1 MKRILS
7 TIAVLLIFVI
17 QDWAQSPDKVSF
29 QAVIRN
35 ASNELINN
43 ASIGMQISIHQGA
56 PDGPIVYQERHT
68 PISNQNG
75 LVSLQIGDG
84 TPLAGS
90 IGDIHWESGI
100 FFLQTETDTEGGT
113 EYTISSTSQLLA
125 VPYAF
130 YATTSGSSL
139 PGPAGPQGQPGAKGE
154 KGDPGPQ
161 GLQGEAGPQGLQGE
175 KGDAGPAGM
184 QGLQGDTGPQGAKGD
199 KGDIGAVGPK
209 GDKGDAGPG
218 GAQGLQ
224 GDTGPQG
231 AKGDKGDTGAVG
243 PKGDKGDVGPGGA
256 QGLQGDTGPQGAK
269 GDKGDTGAVGP
280 KGDKGDTGPAGVQGL
295 QGDTGPQG
303 AKGDKGDMGP
313 AGAQGL
319 QGDTGPQG
327 AKGDKGDTGA
337 VGPKGD
343 KGDQGDS
350 FWKTNAKGIHYDQG
364 NLGIGTAVPNTRLQV
379 EWGGEQADVLS
390 FVEGGLQRF
399 AIEGHTASTPDRM
412 TFKIRG
418 VQALTLYEGG
428 AVGIGTLIPNSS
440 ALLDLSSTSKGLLL
454 PRMTTAQR
462 NNIVS
467 PVQGLLVFD
476 NNTESLWYRNSAS
489 WKELGGSSGSGGSFI
504 QDSDG
509 NTKVETERN
518 PNEDKIRFSLGSNES
533 LVLTR
538 SKDSSWTRLYFPN
551 NDGNIA
557 IGENTLLKRGTNENV
572 HNVAIGNDVLS
583 ENESGNINLGVGNSV
598 LRHNISGIQNVGL
611 GNGALGSNIDG
622 IQNIAIGF
630 LSSYFNEHG
639 SQNIAI
645 GNEALFYNTT
655 GYGNTAIGWSSSH
668 SNIDGHGNT
677 SVGWQSSLFNKQG
690 HFNTS
695 LGYNS
700 LFSSVSGSLNT
711 AIGYNALALN
721 TNSITST
728 ALGAYAGS
736 SSTGNYNILIG
747 YAAGEDSKGSNNILI
762 GNSSG
767 SNVTDSH
774 RLYIGEGDIPL
785 IYGEFDNRYAKVLGA
800 MAIEPPVPIEGD
812 EGQISS
818 YPLLVKGGKQGIAIQ
833 VNETEANS
841 ENNFISFWDNTDM
854 RGRIE
859 GQSVS
864 DVVLPGLT
872 SAVSQLFNPPTGK
885 DNGSIDFIDAI
896 SSALGNNTGAENKT
910 GTSEMNSATLAS
922 SQKYNMVSTNFA
934 PGPNVAV
941 NWEFTV
947 QVILLGIEVVR
958 SAIEVA
964 SSVASILDPED
975 IFVALLGLVV
985 ASANLSI
992 YVGFSF
998 ANHGVAFQ
1006 SQAGD
1011 YAEFLHK
1018 QNIEEV
1024 MSYGDIVGVRAGEI
1038 SKTFDLAEHYMVIS
1052 AAPAVVGKMPKLEN
1066 ENEYEKVGFM
1076 GQVPVKVR
1084 GVVHKG
1090 DYILPSGDFD
1100 GLGIAV
1106 ASDQMKVNDYK
1117 RIVGVAWDES
1127 DGKEW
1132 IKMINTAVGI
1142 NQNDLADMMEQMQV
1156 VMNKMQLA
1164 LKQVNPEYEMS
1175 LYSIDQNKYAVTDI
1189 PLDHTV
1195 SSTNKSI
1202 ASKYFEGK
1210 TYSSQE
1216 EMLLDVRNALIE
1228 VGKID
1233 LSQYPMVDKML
1244 TIPGYASQVDG
1255 FYNRALSDLLNLVDY
1270 AKVQQH

>member
-327 AKGDKGDTGA
+327 VKGDKGDTGA

-476 NNTESLWYRNSAS
+476 NNTQSFWYRNATA
-489 WKELGGSSGSGGSFI
+489 WKELAGGGSSGSGGNSI
-504 QDSDG
+504 QDADG
-509 NTKVETERN
+509 NTKVETEKK
-518 PNEDKIRFSLGSNES
+518 PNEDRVRFALGDIETM
-533 LVLTR
+533 VLSRNRDT
-538 SKDSSWTRLYFPN
+538 SWSRLYFPN
-551 NDGNIA
+551 NNGNIV
-557 IGENTLLKRGTNENV
+557 IGDSSMLSNFIGDPHENENNTLVGNSILLYNDSGFNNVAMGNEAMRSNISGFS
-572 HNVAIGNDVLS
+572 NVAIGRGAMKYNLRGYFNAALGYYALASNSTGSSNTGVGHLALRFNQTGQSNTAVGAEALNFLVEGFGNTAVGSSALKFNTASGNTAVGSSALSSNIGGKDNIAMGYRALTGNTTGEANLAIGNDAMS
-583 ENESGNINLGVGNSV
+583 ENTENSRNVAVGNESLQKNWRKFSDDNVAIGYRALKEHTQDRGNVAVGSNSLATNIVGTDNIGVGFYSLYGNEYGSSNVAIGGSALFKTKGLNNVALGGFAGYNNNGSGNVF
-598 LRHNISGIQNVGL
+598 L
-611 GNGALGSNIDG
+611 GNGA
-622 IQNIAIGF
+622 
-630 LSSYFNEHG
+630 
-639 SQNIAI
+639 
-645 GNEALFYNTT
+645 
-655 GYGNTAIGWSSSH
+655 GY
-668 SNIDGHGNT
+668 D
-677 SVGWQSSLFNKQG
+677 
-690 HFNTS
+690 
-695 LGYNS
+695 
-700 LFSSVSGSLNT
+700 
-711 AIGYNALALN
+711 
-721 TNSITST
+721 
-728 ALGAYAGS
+728 
-736 SSTGNYNILIG
+736 
-747 YAAGEDSKGSNNILI
+747 E
-762 GNSSG
+762 SG
-767 SNVTDSH
+767 SNK
-774 RLYIGEGDIPL
+774 LYISNTTTKSPL
-785 IYGEFDNRYAKVLGA
+785 IYGDFDIKYLQMNGNTKVNAELSATKLYVNTTNSPNLTEPFFVRARSTQGYVAHFYNEGISDLADGIKITIKNLTTNR
-800 MAIEPPVPIEGD
+800 
-812 EGQISS
+812 
-818 YPLLVKGGKQGIAIQ
+818 
-833 VNETEANS
+833 
-841 ENNFISFWDNTDM
+841 ENDYITFDDSNGTV
-854 RGRIE
+854 GRIE
-859 GQSVS
+859 GFHAAT
-864 DVVLPGLT
+864 DW
-872 SAVSQLFNPPTGK
+872 APP
-885 DNGSIDFIDAI
+885 
-896 SSALGNNTGAENKT
+896 
-910 GTSEMNSATLAS
+910 
-922 SQKYNMVSTNFA
+922 
-934 PGPNVAV
+934 
-941 NWEFTV
+941 
-947 QVILLGIEVVR
+947 
-958 SAIEVA
+958 SAIE
-964 SSVASILDPED
+964 D
-975 IFVALLGLVV
+975 FG
-985 ASANLSI
+985 
-992 YVGFSF
+992 SF
-998 ANHGVAFQ
+998 ACYMYSLIGIPLTPIDVATAYAEAAAATACRDGGVIYQ
-1006 SQAGD
+1006 SGNGD
-1011 YAEFLHK
+1011 YAEWLEKEDSTRDFVFG
-1018 QNIEEV
+1018 QV
-1024 MSYGDIVGVRAGEI
+1024 VGVRRRKI
-1038 SKTFDLAEHYMVIS
+1038 SLTTEDAEQILVIS
-1052 AAPAVVGKMPKLEN
+1052 MAPIVLGNMPKKDEHL
-1066 ENEYEKVGFM
+1066 YEKVAFL
-1076 GQVPVKVR
+1076 GQVPIWVR
-1084 GVVHKG
+1084 GLVQSG
-1090 DYILPSGDFD
+1090 DYLIPSGYED
-1100 GLGIAV
+1100 GTAIAV
-1106 ASDQMKVNDYK
+1106 PEKQIELHQIGKIIGRAWSSGEKEDINIVN
-1117 RIVGVAWDES
+1117 A
-1127 DGKEW
+1127 
-1132 IKMINTAVGI
+1132 GI
-1142 NQNDLADMMEQMQV
+1142 GMRTPEIADLVNRRLNDLD
-1156 VMNKMQLA
+1156 
-1164 LKQVNPEYEMS
+1164 
-1175 LYSIDQNKYAVTDI
+1175 
-1189 PLDHTV
+1189 
-1195 SSTNKSI
+1195 
-1202 ASKYFEGK
+1202 
-1210 TYSSQE
+1210 
-1216 EMLLDVRNALIE
+1216 R
-1228 VGKID
+1228 KID
-1233 LSQYPMVDKML
+1233 RLEAILLQSQQSK
-1244 TIPGYASQVDG
+1244 
-1255 FYNRALSDLLNLVDY
+1255 N
-1270 AKVQQH
+1270 